1 MAAPQ
6 LSGNT
11 LLSFAALRRQAVGA
25 GASFKTRVVVRI
37 AAFDGEARVA
47 LCVKD
52 ARIAAQQPATRLRSC
67 EPAPW
72 PQRGRRL
79 WLTFDSG
86 GDGARRF
93 DVELQTDAE
102 VALLKARAHARRP
115 CAAARLL
122 PAEACAQFVCD
133 ALVADASGA
142 TMDGIARSA
151 AARRLLGA
159 DPAVLKRG
167 GTPPRLVSP

>member
-1 MAAPQ
+1 MAET

-37 AAFDGEARVA
+37 ASLDGEARVA

-52 ARIAAQQPATRLRSC
+52 ARVAAQQPATRLRSC

-79 WLTFDSG
+79 WLTFHDDG

-102 VALLKARAHARRP
+102 VALLKARAHARRR
-115 CAAARLL
+115 CAAARLR
-122 PAEACAQFVCD
+122 PAEACASSF
-133 ALVADASGA
+133 AMRLSRARLARPWTASRAAPPRG
-142 TMDGIARSA
+142 DCWAR
-151 AARRLLGA
+151 
-159 DPAVLKRG
+159 
-167 GTPPRLVSP
+167 TPPC